1 MSTTVPRASWTER
14 LPFIA
19 TIAGSLAIAGAL
31 LAVSFGHIR
40 TFALLAGAA
49 EWEAIVIAATV
60 DALVVLAV
68 AAIGHAKRT
77 GHHPPAVAKVALLVG
92 IVATTGANLHY
103 GLSHG
108 WMGIVVSL
116 WVPVAAELAYQLAMA
131 AVRMGAGGHAPGAAA
146 GGHRDEEDG
155 RPVVCTSAIPVA
167 TLAATM
173 PPRPR
178 PAAANCGGHLIPVA
192 TVTRPLADLRPAIC
206 GATMPLAEVTF
217 PVDTRPAI
225 CGRLVAVEDVAM
237 PAPLAD
243 LRPDICTATVT
254 VAEVMAKTSVAKPAP
269 APRPRPA
276 KRPVATPTVAAAD
289 REDTVLEWLT
299 APDAPADR
307 LATAAGADIV
317 ALLAASGQGHVSART
332 GRRIL
337 ADVRQALGK
346 LPETAP
352 AG

>member
-1 MSTTVPRASWTER
+1 MNTVPRPGLAGR
-14 LPFIA
+14 LPFFA

-77 GHHPPAVAKVALLVG
+77 GHHPPAVAKVALVVG
-92 IVATTGANLHY
+92 VVATTGANLHY

-116 WVPVAAELAYQLAMA
+116 WVPVAAELAYHLAMA
-131 AVRMGAGGHAPGAAA
+131 AVRMGSGHAPVVATD
-146 GGHRDEEDG
+146 GHPVEEDG
-155 RPVVCTSAIPVA
+155 RRVICTSAIPLA

-173 PPRPR
+173 PPRRR
-178 PAAANCGGHLIPVA
+178 PDVAICGGHLVPVA

-206 GATMPLAEVTF
+206 GATVPLAKVTF

-225 CGRLVAVEDVAM
+225 CGHLVAAEDVAM

-243 LRPDICTATVT
+243 LRPAICTRPVT
-254 VAEVMAKTSVAKPAP
+254 VAEVLARTTVATEEAPAP

-276 KRPVATPTVAAAD
+276 KRPVATPAATVAD
-289 REDTVLEWLT
+289 RETTVLEWLT

-307 LATAAGADIV
+307 LATAAGPDIV
-317 ALLAASGQGHVSART
+317 DLLAASGHGHVSART

-337 ADVRQALGK
+337 ADVRAALGD
-346 LPETAP
+346 AV
-352 AG
+352 AA